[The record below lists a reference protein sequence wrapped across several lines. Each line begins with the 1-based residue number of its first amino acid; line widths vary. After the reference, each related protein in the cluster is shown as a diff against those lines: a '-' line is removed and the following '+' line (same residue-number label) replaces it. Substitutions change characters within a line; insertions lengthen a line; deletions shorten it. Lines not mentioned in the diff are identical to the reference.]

1 MSESI
6 RNQGARTNPLMS
18 RLNPRHMK
26 GSRAELADLVRAALL
41 DVGEIVDDEEAEE
54 ETAVEDF
61 EAHIDSRR
69 GLAQAMRAGLE
80 ASTAGLNQL
89 GGTLRSA
96 FPGATIDGRNA

>member
-1 MSESI
+1 
-6 RNQGARTNPLMS
+6 MS
-18 RLNPRHMK
+18 RLNPRNMK
-26 GSRAELADLVRAALL
+26 GSRGELADLVRAALL
-41 DVGEIVDDEEAEE
+41 ATEIPDDEEAED

-69 GLAQAMRAGLE
+69 GLAQVMRAGL
-80 ASTAGLNQL
+80 ASPAGLNQL